1 MIERFLPGW
10 LRTEDYRN
18 LPISERILMLAAAR
32 VGERESRV
40 RKNSGEF
47 VDMCLAAVGLRPGYA
62 WCAAFVYWLC
72 RTAGVPADLLPQR
85 RSAAAVIN
93 WERWAR
99 ANQIITTSPRRGDLM
114 FWLNANG
121 TGHIGIVTS
130 FTGGIAK
137 TIEGNTNEAGSREGD
152 GVYRKER
159 ADTSRIQF
167 IALRSYLENKKV
179 P

>member
-1 MIERFLPGW
+1 MIERFLPKW

-40 RKNSGEF
+40 KKNQGEF

-93 WERWAR
+93 WDRWAR

-114 FWLNANG
+114 FWLNSNG
-121 TGHIGIVTS
+121 TGHMGIVTS
-130 FTGGIAK
+130 VNGDEFRS
-137 TIEGNTNEAGSREGD
+137 IEGNTNESGSREGD
-152 GVYRKER
+152 GVYRKTR
-159 ADTSRIQF
+159 KMGGKIQF
-167 IALRSYLENKKV
+167 ISLTSVSKKV
-179 P
+179 RG